1 MSFNLISDLIDR
13 NSFLYFMFQSRLDRY
28 IAQQKEELNGV
39 SYFHDDKP
47 LVDKALR
54 YFVTGR
60 HAPQYVFYG
69 QLSNKG
75 GIYYDMFK
83 KVYGSGLPAAGRSC
97 CVDN

>member
-1 MSFNLISDLIDR
+1 VTSKVTK
-13 NSFLYFMFQSRLDRY
+13 FLKSVP
-28 IAQQKEELNGV
+28 LNT
-39 SYFHDDKP
+39 
-47 LVDKALR
+47 KALR
-54 YFVTGR
+54 YFVTDR
-60 HAPQYVFYG
+60 HAPQYVLYG

>member
-47 LVDKALR
+47 LVDKAL
-54 YFVTGR
+54 
-60 HAPQYVFYG
+60 
-69 QLSNKG
+69 L
-75 GIYYDMFK
+75 
-83 KVYGSGLPAAGRSC
+83 
-97 CVDN
+97 